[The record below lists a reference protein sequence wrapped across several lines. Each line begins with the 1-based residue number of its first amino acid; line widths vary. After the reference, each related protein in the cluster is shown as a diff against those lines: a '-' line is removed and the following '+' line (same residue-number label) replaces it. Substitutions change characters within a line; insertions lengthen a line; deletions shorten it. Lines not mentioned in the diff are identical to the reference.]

1 MNREDLINFIPKP
14 SNRDVIIYDTSL
26 KDLIDIDV
34 VEEYKTLLPVFN
46 LCLQQYMGYK
56 NNIEKYEKTLNSIYL
71 FKHGWSEEDYLF
83 HLQNE
88 KKTYANLYGPIKK
101 IESNITMLQKKIKMF
116 DDKIQMQIARENKS
130 IEERKKNIE
139 KRINENVDK
148 LISLKERMSTLK
160 FEKEKITDLLK
171 ENQEEFSV
179 LQKIVEQIETGTCKC
194 DYCGSTLK
202 NISPNSNFY
211 KRTYKNIETNKAELA
226 KILEKKA
233 KNDEQ
238 ISSFSAT
245 IKEVKT
251 ELNNDINFKEEQFTF
266 YRKKSPEVLKL
277 EGQRDE
283 MLNNIHNL
291 QKELQSHSET
301 KSKQFIEMKNKIEKY
316 ELSLENLQKIKN
328 MKESLSINQ
337 KEYLKLKD
345 DLVQMKE
352 KMNKYKTF
360 LTIFFKIYEQK
371 ASEFCG
377 KDFQFKIF
385 DFENNY
391 TLVEKFEIYYKTIKY
406 ENLSST
412 SRKQVDKIL
421 QEKFLFS
428 D

>member
-56 NNIEKYEKTLNSIYL
+56 NNIEKYEKTLNNIYL
-71 FKHGWSEEDYLF
+71 FKPNWGEEDYLF

-116 DDKIQMQIARENKS
+116 DDKIQLQIARENKS

-148 LISLKERMSTLK
+148 MISLKERMTILK
-160 FEKEKITDLLK
+160 LEKARLTELLN
-171 ENQEEFSV
+171 ENQEEFNY
-179 LQKIVEQIETGTCKC
+179 LQEVVKEMQNGSCKC
-194 DYCGSTLK
+194 KYCGSTLK

-211 KRTYKNIETNKAELA
+211 KRTYKNIENNKLELE
-226 KILEKKA
+226 KILEKKS

-238 ISSFSAT
+238 ISSCSAT
-245 IKEVKT
+245 MKEIKT
-251 ELNNDINFKEEQFTF
+251 ELNNDINFKEEQFAF

-283 MLNNIHNL
+283 MLNNVHKL
-291 QKELQSHSET
+291 QKELENHSDT
-301 KSKQFIEMKNKIEKY
+301 KSKQFMEMKNKIEKY
-316 ELSLENLQKIKN
+316 ELSLENLKKIKE
-328 MKESLSINQ
+328 MKKELSENQ
-337 KEYLKLKD
+337 MEFLKLKED
-345 DLVQMKE
+345 ISEMKK
-352 KMNKYKTF
+352 KMEKYKIF
-360 LTIFFKIYEQK
+360 LTIFLKIYEQK
-371 ASEFCG
+371 AMEFCG

-391 TLVEKFEIYYKTIKY
+391 TLVEKFEVYYKTIKY
-406 ENLSST
+406 ENLSIKS
-412 SRKQVDKIL
+412 KNEVDKIL